1 MASTRT
7 RLTISYLVVLTTT
20 LIAFAV
26 ALYVARVAEA
36 DEDVLQQSA
45 ALADDVLAAIR
56 NAQLAGKDLTYVEQ
70 SQSGPPTIRA
80 SQEMAKALDRH
91 AGHFVVL
98 DSLGRLLYSSNAV
111 RLLSAEDQ
119 QEIFTIAFQLRPGG
133 DAARL
138 PLTSDS
144 LMKGGLMLVARRDPN
159 VGTNISKV
167 VGGLPPDVAN
177 VAPHLLLGTLLAL
190 APVILIISLGVAYF
204 VAGRAFRPVD
214 ELINE
219 VEAITDGRSLHR
231 RLPVASSGDELA
243 RLSATLNAMIG
254 RLESSFTALRRFTA
268 DASHELKTPL
278 TVLRADVERAMHP
291 GTSPADRM
299 VALEEALQETA
310 RMADLVESLLTLA
323 RADEGRYDLHREPVR
338 LEPLVKDVFE
348 TAVILGEE
356 AGLTIELPVCEDA
369 TVLGDPDRLRQLFLN
384 LVTNA
389 IKYTPR
395 GGHVELSLTRR
406 PHDEVALSVRD
417 TGIGISASDLA
428 HVFERFWRADR
439 VRSRRIASVDTSWA
453 LDRGGFGLGLS
464 IAQWIVQAH
473 GGTLT
478 VQSRLGRGS
487 MFSVVLPM
495 APMASD
501 DGSERSEPAALTALR
516 DAGGKGDSNSD
527 FTDS

>member
-7 RLTISYLVVLTTT
+7 RLTISYLVVIIAT
-20 LIAFAV
+20 LVVFSL
-26 ALYVARVAEA
+26 ALYVVRGAEA
-36 DEDVLQQSA
+36 DQDVAEQAA
-45 ALADDVLAAIR
+45 ALADDVLGTIR
-56 NAQLAGKDLTYVEQ
+56 NAQ
-70 SQSGPPTIRA
+70 QSGVPLTSA
-80 SQEMAKALDRH
+80 ELDRRP
-91 AGHFVVL
+91 GYFLML
-98 DSLGRLLYSSNAV
+98 DSLGRLLYSSSAV
-111 RLLSAEDQ
+111 RLLAPEDQ
-119 QEIFTIAFQLRPGG
+119 SELYTVAFQLRPGG
-133 DAARL
+133 AAARL
-138 PLTSDS
+138 PLARDS
-144 LMKGGLMLVARRDPN
+144 LIKGRLMLVARRDPS
-159 VGTNISKV
+159 VGPNISRV
-167 VGGLPPDVAN
+167 VGGLPTDLAN

-190 APVILIISLGVAYF
+190 APVILVVSLGVAYF
-204 VAGRAFRPVD
+204 VAGRTFRPVD

-231 RLPVASSGDELA
+231 RLPVTTSGDELS
-243 RLSATLNAMIG
+243 RLSATLNAMIS

-338 LEPLVKDVFE
+338 LEPIVRDVFE
-348 TAVILGEE
+348 TAAILGEE

-369 TVLGDPDRLRQLFLN
+369 TVLGDPDRLRQLLLN
-384 LVTNA
+384 LATNA

-395 GGHVELSLTRR
+395 GGHVEISLTHR
-406 PHDEVALSVRD
+406 PHDEVAVGVRD
-417 TGIGISASDLA
+417 TGIGISASDLP

-439 VRSRRIASVDTSWA
+439 VRSRRIVSVDNPWS

-487 MFSVVLPM
+487 MFSVVLPVVPGPREDTDERAE
-495 APMASD
+495 APAMSAS
-501 DGSERSEPAALTALR
+501 REPS
-516 DAGGKGDSNSD
+516 GKGDSNSD

>member
-7 RLTISYLVVLTTT
+7 RLTISYLVVLSAT
-20 LIAFAV
+20 LVAFAV
-26 ALYVARVAEA
+26 ALFVARGAEA
-36 DEDVLQQSA
+36 DQDVLEQA
-45 ALADDVLAAIR
+45 AVLGDDVLSTIR
-56 NAQLAGKDLTYVEQ
+56 NAQLLDKRLTYVEQ
-70 SQSGPPTIRA
+70 TGNGPTIRA
-80 SQEMAKALDRH
+80 TQEMGEQLDRH
-91 AGHFVVL
+91 PGYFLVL
-98 DSLGRLLYSSNAV
+98 DSLGRLLYSSSAV
-111 RLLSAEDQ
+111 RLLAPVDQ
-119 QEIFTIAFQLRPGG
+119 SELYSVAFQLRPGG
-133 DAARL
+133 QAARL
-138 PLTSDS
+138 RLTGDS
-144 LMKGGLMLVARRDPN
+144 LVKGRLMLVARRDPS
-159 VGTNISKV
+159 VGPNISRV
-167 VGGLPPDVAN
+167 IGGLPTDVAN

-190 APVILIISLGVAYF
+190 APVILIISLGVAYY

-231 RLPVASSGDELA
+231 RLPVATGGDELS

-291 GTSPADRM
+291 GTSSAERM

-348 TAVILGEE
+348 TAVILGED
-356 AGLTIELPVCEDA
+356 AGLTLELPDCEDV
-369 TVLGDPDRLRQLFLN
+369 TVLGDPNRLRQLFLN

-395 GGHVELSLTRR
+395 GGHVEISLTRR
-406 PHDEVALSVRD
+406 PHDEVALNVRD
-417 TGIGISASDLA
+417 TGIGISASDLP

-439 VRSRRIASVDTSWA
+439 VRSRRIASGDSSWA

-473 GGTLT
+473 GGSLT

-487 MFSVVLPM
+487 LFTVILP
-495 APMASD
+495 AVPGPSD
-501 DGSERSEPAALTALR
+501 ETAERGEPASVAASR
-516 DAGGKGDSNSD
+516 DAGGKADSNSD